1 MWLLEDD
8 IIKSY
13 STIMKFSKKEKGTFE
28 TLFLTTLIYYLSN
41 SSLWVSFYWIY
52 TYIACAWWL
61 VYGTYIVYYGMFENV
76 FKHNILT
83 S

>member
-13 STIMKFSKKEKGTFE
+13 SIIMKFSKKEKGTFE

-41 SSLWVSFYWIY
+41 SSL
-52 TYIACAWWL
+52 
-61 VYGTYIVYYGMFENV
+61 
-76 FKHNILT
+76 
-83 S
+83 